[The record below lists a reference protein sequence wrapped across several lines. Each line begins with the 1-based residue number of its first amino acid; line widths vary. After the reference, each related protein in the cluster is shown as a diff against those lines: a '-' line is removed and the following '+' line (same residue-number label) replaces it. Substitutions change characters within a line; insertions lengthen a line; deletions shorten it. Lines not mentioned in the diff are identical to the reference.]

1 MYTFGPTFRAEN
13 SKSRLHLSEFYM
25 LEAEIAFITCI
36 EDLMEEIELLVKRA
50 TERMIEKGASDLR
63 EIDAPEPQWL
73 NKTFARLT
81 YDDAFNVLVNHA
93 DRLQRPIKH
102 GEAFSKEHELF
113 LVQHNDGVPVFV
125 INWPKV
131 IKPFY
136 MKECADDASKVSDE
150 QTMRAP

>member
-1 MYTFGPTFRAEN
+1 
-13 SKSRLHLSEFYM
+13 M
-25 LEAEIAFITCI
+25 LEVEIAFITRI
-36 EDLMEEIELLVKRA
+36 EELIEEVELLVKQV

-63 EIDAPEPQWL
+63 VINAPESQWL

-81 YDDAFNVLVNHA
+81 YEDAFNVLNNHA
-93 DRLQRPIKH
+93 NRLQQPIKY
-102 GEAFSKEHELF
+102 GEALSKEHELF

-136 MKECADDASKVSDE
+136 MKECTDDVSKVS
-150 QTMRAP
+150 Q